1 MPVGE
6 FCNREVVIARPDETV
21 LQGARLMRHHHV
33 GDLIVVDEREGRRVP
48 IGILTDRDLVME
60 VLAEDLG
67 GAAVTVGD
75 IMQTDL
81 LLANEDQE
89 LMDTLKQMRDR
100 GVRRVP
106 VVDHQSELQGVLTL
120 DDVVELVAE
129 QLTDLVRL
137 IGREQRRESHR
148 RG

>member
-1 MPVGE
+1 MSVGE
-6 FCNREVVIARPDETV
+6 FCNREVVIARRDESA

-33 GDLIVVDEREGRRVP
+33 GDLIVVDQRDGRRVP
-48 IGILTDRDLVME
+48 VGILTDRDLVME
-60 VLAEDLG
+60 VLAEDLDG
-67 GAAVTVGD
+67 EVVSIGD

-89 LMDTLKQMRDR
+89 LMDTVKQMHDR

-106 VVDHQSELQGVLTL
+106 VVDHQGELQGVLAL

-129 QLTDLVRL
+129 QLTDLVKL
-137 IGREQRRESHR
+137 IGREQQQESRRR
-148 RG
+148 N